1 MHKNDFTIELRLLCS
16 SLSIGR
22 VVLTCFFTCLTNIPK
37 KASTVK
43 QNKTDISLTPICVIL
58 KKENMILFPKNH
70 LNDLEKRFE
79 YSHAIFV
86 TECASLYKRMV
97 RIGESNLEN
106 FAILQKLTNAN
117 EFIKKEHDE
126 KARTTIEALK
136 QLLQSKNIKA
146 FEALLSPS
154 KKIITD
160 FERAVKEFLF
170 ELQELL
176 KPEQESKALISKI
189 KEEARLLRQHYHQKL
204 DRLTLVEVP
213 LSIVFKSFEDYLIK
227 LDNKM
232 DIGDHEEIKVMVTK
246 INHFIKDLNQK
257 LNELPSLCGL
267 IDTVLPT
274 KMNAL
279 VEEFDRLSK
288 LNFPLHHLMI
298 RDTLNKFDVEIQKFK
313 QQLQQLKTQ
322 GIDERLQAML
332 IKIESFYP
340 LFEKEKEAKVYSEK
354 EYDVTYKEVN
364 AVERK
369 FSKLNN
375 TIPEYKKVYVI
386 SEDTLNQV
394 LVIQKLI
401 SDLNMTKR
409 GLDTLVLSATPQPFS
424 LQVARLT
431 SLKENT
437 LKAHQL
443 MDDFLTYLNGLKSEA
458 EQAYHATQSYF
469 QRFKQAEHELSLL
482 NHPEKEKTYQPEF
495 VKYYQ
500 AIVSTMDALRL
511 KPINMV
517 IMNQNL
523 SLLKNEGEAFLT
535 ALSQTL
541 KVAALAEQTILVA
554 NRDRQRLNDYHRI
567 LSLTEQSFFEGQYEK
582 AYLEAGNLI
591 KKIQQQKGK

>member
-1 MHKNDFTIELRLLCS
+1 
-16 SLSIGR
+16 
-22 VVLTCFFTCLTNIPK
+22 
-37 KASTVK
+37 
-43 QNKTDISLTPICVIL
+43 
-58 KKENMILFPKNH
+58 MILFPKNH

-79 YSHAIFV
+79 YAHAIFV

-126 KARTTIEALK
+126 KARTTLEALK
-136 QLLQSKNIKA
+136 QLLQSKNNKA

-154 KKIITD
+154 KRIMTD

-176 KPEQESKALISKI
+176 KPEQESKQLISKI
-189 KEEARLLRQHYHQKL
+189 KEEARLLRQSYHQKL

-213 LSIVFKSFEDYLIK
+213 LTVVFKSFEDYLIK

-232 DIGDHEEIKVMVTK
+232 DIGDHEEIKIMVTK
-246 INHFIKDLNQK
+246 LDQFINQLNTK
-257 LNELPSLCGL
+257 LTELPNLCGL
-267 IDTVLPT
+267 IDTVLPS
-274 KMNAL
+274 KMNAAL
-279 VEEFDRLSK
+279 EEFDRLTK
-288 LNFPLHHLMI
+288 LQYPLHHLMI
-298 RDTLNKFDVEIQKFK
+298 RDTLNKFDQEIQTFK

-322 GIDERLQAML
+322 GIDERLQAM
-332 IKIESFYP
+332 IVKIESFYP
-340 LFEKEKEAKVYSEK
+340 LFEKEKEAKIYSEK
-354 EYDVTYKEVN
+354 EYEVTYKEVN

-386 SEDTLNQV
+386 GEESLSQV
-394 LVIQKLI
+394 SIIQKLI
-401 SDLNMTKR
+401 SELNMTKR
-409 GLDTLVLSATPQPFS
+409 GLDTLVLSSTPQPFS

-443 MDDFLTYLNGLKSEA
+443 MDDFLLYLSNLKSEA
-458 EQAYHATQSYF
+458 EQAYQAAQSYF
-469 QRFKQAEHELSLL
+469 HRFKQAEHELSLL
-482 NHPEKEKTYQPEF
+482 NHPEKEKSYQPIF
-495 VKYYQ
+495 VQYYQ
-500 AIVSTMDALRL
+500 TIVSTLEALQL

-517 IMNQNL
+517 VMNQNL
-523 SLLKNEGEAFLT
+523 SLLKTESENFLN

-541 KVAALAEQTILVA
+541 KVASLAEQTILIA

-567 LSLTEQSFFEGQYEK
+567 LSLAEQSFFEGKYEK

-591 KKIQQQKGK
+591 KKIQQQKSK